1 MIGSIALDVGRAAR
15 MLSLIAE
22 EKENWQRAQSPQQLT
37 VEQATQ
43 LIGECSLSRE
53 CAPLAR
59 KTVAHLELLSG
70 GLMNT
75 NYRVHFVG
83 SEWSVV
89 LRFYVREPT
98 ACAREVALLRLVSS
112 DVPVA
117 EVLHAE
123 PNGIQGFPPFAILE
137 YVDGILFR
145 TLRRTKD
152 QAAIAQAATAI
163 GKTLTTIASY
173 KFPRQ
178 GLLGT
183 GLEVSPWLIDGP
195 DTIPR
200 LVDACLGSEIFRR
213 RVDARWAERIHKFAW
228 EWSEHLSPL
237 DGETSLVHS
246 DFNAA
251 NIMVKHVQDSWR
263 VVAVLDWEFS
273 FSGSTLWDIGN
284 FLRYERKAR
293 PLVEPF
299 FSQGCIDAGMALPD
313 DWRRI
318 ARAADICSLCEI
330 LTRESLPA
338 DVVEEIVK
346 LVRATV
352 EDRDPE

>member
-1 MIGSIALDVGRAAR
+1 
-15 MLSLIAE
+15 MLSFITE
-22 EKENWQRAQSPQQLT
+22 EKANWQRGQSPHPLT

-43 LIGECSLSRE
+43 LVGACSLGRE
-53 CAPLAR
+53 SPSLAR
-59 KTVAHLELLSG
+59 KTVARLELLSG

-75 NYRVHFVG
+75 NYRVHFNAC
-83 SEWSVV
+83 ERSVV
-89 LRFYVREPT
+89 LRFYVREPN
-98 ACAREVALLRLVSS
+98 ACAREVALLRLVRR

-123 PNGIQGFPPFAILE
+123 PNGLQGFPPFAILE

-152 QAAIAQAATAI
+152 QPAIAQAAVAI
-163 GKTLTTIASY
+163 GKTLTTLSSY

-178 GLLGT
+178 GFLEAN
-183 GLEVSPWLIDGP
+183 LEVGPWLIDGP

-200 LVDACLGSEIFRR
+200 LVDICLASEIFRS
-213 RVDARWAERIHKFAW
+213 RVDARWTERVHRFAW
-228 EWSEHLSPL
+228 EWSEHLSLL
-237 DGETSLVHS
+237 DSETSLVHA

-251 NIMVKHVQDSWR
+251 NIMVKHVNDSWR
-263 VVAVLDWEFS
+263 VAAVLDWEFA
-273 FSGSTLWDIGN
+273 FSGSVLWDIGN

-299 FSQGCIDAGMALPD
+299 FSQGCIDAGMTLPD

-318 ARAADICSLCEI
+318 ARVADLCSLCEI

-338 DVVEEIVK
+338 DVVVEVVE

-352 EDRDPE
+352 EDRDPQRHTPLV